1 MEIENFEA
9 KKCGNIITLKD
20 KGNNKSKINLIA
32 NNAIFYLVEFDKVCD
47 QSHGDRCDFVLY
59 KNDKNAVLF
68 AETKGNDIKKSS
80 EQILNSN
87 KLLNK
92 SFSNSAKYAAISYS
106 GSPKLNTTTQ
116 TEKIKFKKNGFEG
129 LFIKSKQLKLSYQN
143 GKIIEIGWYKLKRFK
158 W

>member
-1 MEIENFEA
+1 MKIEDFKA
-9 KKCGNIITLKD
+9 DRCGGNIALKD
-20 KGNNKSKINLIA
+20 KGNNRSKINLNA

-47 QSHGDRCDFVLY
+47 QLHGDRCDFVLY

-68 AETKGNDIKKSS
+68 AEIKGNDIKKSS
-80 EQILNSN
+80 AQILNSN

-116 TEKIKFKKNGFEG
+116 TEKIKFKKNGFEE
-129 LFIKSKQLKLSYQN
+129 LFVKSKQLKLSYQN
-143 GKIIEIGWYKLKRFK
+143 GKIIEIG
-158 W
+158 

>member
-20 KGNNKSKINLIA
+20 KGNNKSKIFLNA

-68 AETKGNDIKKSS
+68 AETKSNDIKKSS
-80 EQILNSN
+80 SQILNSN
-87 KLLNK
+87 KLLNE
-92 SFSNSAKYAAISYS
+92 SFSNSVKYAAISYS
-106 GSPKLNTTTQ
+106 GSPKQNTTKQ
-116 TEKIKFKKNGFEG
+116 AEEIKLKKNGFEDT
-129 LFIKSKQLKLSYQN
+129 FIKSKQSWIY
-143 GKIIEIGWYKLKRFK
+143 I
-158 W
+158 